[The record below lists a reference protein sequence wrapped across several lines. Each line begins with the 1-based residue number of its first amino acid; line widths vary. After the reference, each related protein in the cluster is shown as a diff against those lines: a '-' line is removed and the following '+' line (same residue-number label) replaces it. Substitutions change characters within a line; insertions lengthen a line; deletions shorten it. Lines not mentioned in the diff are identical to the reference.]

1 MKRLLLLTA
10 ALLAVSFS
18 AMAQEQTATIPA
30 DSVAVTP
37 RYSIKDLSSASE
49 NLEGAVALG
58 VTEGIAKNP
67 SQLNDRYKLYR
78 TENMWTFLKLDT
90 CTGRVWQVQYAI
102 NEDNRMQSQFVYTM
116 LDWGDS
122 WDELDNIG
130 RFELYPTQNMYN
142 FLLVD
147 KKNGRIWQIQWS
159 MSASSR
165 GVVAEIE

>member
-1 MKRLLLLTA
+1 MKRFLLHTA
-10 ALLAVSFS
+10 VLFAVSFS
-18 AMAQEQTATIPA
+18 AMAQEQTATTPA

-37 RYSIKDLSSASE
+37 RYPIKDLSSVSE

-67 SQLNDRYKLYR
+67 NLLNDRYKLYR

-102 NEDNRMQSQFVYTM
+102 NEDSRMQSQFVYTM

-122 WDELDNIG
+122 WNELDNIG

-142 FLLVD
+142 FLLMD
-147 KKNGRIWQIQWS
+147 KKIGRIWQIQWS
-159 MSASSR
+159 TNPSSR